1 LSSTTKETGTTTTT
15 HAARTTAAAGESV
28 LTKATTGESVSATT
42 ATAHNPPPAPPVLA
56 IVVPCLNEEL
66 VVGDTARRL
75 CEVLQKLSV
84 AGKVDPSSFVYFVDD
99 GSRDGTWAV
108 VEELHARD
116 ARVKGLKLVRNVGTQ
131 NALLAG
137 LLGVK
142 EHAGCVVTID
152 ADLQQDEAV
161 IETFLE
167 KYAAGAH
174 IVYGVRRGRADSYL
188 KKATSGF
195 FYNLMR
201 LMGAKII
208 KHHSEYRLVSRK
220 AIDAIAEYR
229 EYNLFL
235 RGIFVDIGYKSE
247 IVPFTVR
254 RRGAGKSK
262 HDFRKLASLALDGIT
277 SFSIVPLRL
286 VTVAG
291 MLVFL
296 FSVLMT
302 LFYLYHKIKGH
313 TPPGWAGTIIPIY
326 FLGGVQIMFLGIVG
340 EYIGKIYQETKARPR
355 YIKDTEL
362 F

>member
-1 LSSTTKETGTTTTT
+1 
-15 HAARTTAAAGESV
+15 
-28 LTKATTGESVSATT
+28 
-42 ATAHNPPPAPPVLA
+42 
-56 IVVPCLNEEL
+56 
-66 VVGDTARRL
+66 
-75 CEVLQKLSV
+75 
-84 AGKVDPSSFVYFVDD
+84 
-99 GSRDGTWAV
+99 
-108 VEELHARD
+108 
-116 ARVKGLKLVRNVGTQ
+116 
-131 NALLAG
+131 
-137 LLGVK
+137 
-142 EHAGCVVTID
+142 
-152 ADLQQDEAV
+152 
-161 IETFLE
+161 
-167 KYAAGAH
+167 
-174 IVYGVRRGRADSYL
+174 IVYGVRKGRADSYL
-188 KKATSGF
+188 KKATSSF
-195 FYNLMR
+195 FYNLMK

-220 AIDAIAEYR
+220 AIEAIAEYR

-254 RRGAGKSK
+254 RRGAGTSK
-262 HDFRKLASLALDGIT
+262 HNLRKLSSLALDGIT

-340 EYIGKIYQETKARPR
+340 EYIGKIYQEAKSRPR

>member
-1 LSSTTKETGTTTTT
+1 LSSTTKETGTATTK
-15 HAARTTAAAGESV
+15 HAARTTTAATAGES
-28 LTKATTGESVSATT
+28 LLT
-42 ATAHNPPPAPPVLA
+42 ATAAHNAPPVLA

-66 VVGDTARRL
+66 VIGDTARRL
-75 CEVLQKLSV
+75 CEVLHKLSA
-84 AGKVDPSSFVYFVDD
+84 AGKVDAASFIYLVDD
-99 GSRDGTWAV
+99 GSRDRTWAV
-108 VEELHARD
+108 VEELHGRD
-116 ARVKGLKLVRNVGTQ
+116 ARVKGLKLARNVGTQ

-137 LLGVK
+137 LLAVK
-142 EHAGCVVTID
+142 EHADCVVTID

-167 KYAAGAH
+167 KFAAGAH
-174 IVYGVRRGRADSYL
+174 IVYGVRRGRGDSYL

-195 FYNLMR
+195 FYNLMS
-201 LMGAKII
+201 LMGARII

-220 AIDAIAEYR
+220 AIEAIAEYR

-235 RGIFVDIGYKSE
+235 RGIFVDIGYQSE

-254 RRGAGKSK
+254 RRGAGRSK

>member
-1 LSSTTKETGTTTTT
+1 MKS
-15 HAARTTAAAGESV
+15 ARAGESE
-28 LTKATTGESVSATT
+28 LTT
-42 ATAHNPPPAPPVLA
+42 ATTSTVSVPASRPVLA

-66 VVGDTARRL
+66 VINETARRL
-75 CEVLQKLSV
+75 VELLRHLSA
-84 AGKVDPSSFVYFVDD
+84 AGKIDAGSFIYLVDD
-99 GSRDGTWAV
+99 GSRDRTWPI
-108 VEELHARD
+108 VEELHASDSRI
-116 ARVKGLKLVRNVGTQ
+116 KGLKLARNVGTQ

-142 EHAGCVVTID
+142 EHADCVVTID
-152 ADLQQDEAV
+152 ADLQQDEEV

-167 KYAAGAH
+167 RYEAGAH

-188 KKATSGF
+188 KKATSSF
-195 FYNLMR
+195 FYNLMK
-201 LMGAKII
+201 LMGARII

-220 AIDAIAEYR
+220 AIEAISEYR

-247 IVPFTVR
+247 IVPFNVK
-254 RRGAGKSK
+254 RRGAGRSK
-262 HDFRKLASLALDGIT
+262 HNFRKLASLALDGIT

-286 VTVAG
+286 VTIVG

-340 EYIGKIYQETKARPR
+340 EYIGKIYQEAKARPR
-355 YIKDTEL
+355 YIKDIEL

>member
-1 LSSTTKETGTTTTT
+1 MTKT
-15 HAARTTAAAGESV
+15 ARAAGESHSQ
-28 LTKATTGESVSATT
+28 TKTAATGGRTRV
-42 ATAHNPPPAPPVLA
+42 PVLA

-66 VVGDTARRL
+66 VINDTALRL
-75 CEVLQKLSV
+75 VEVLQKLS
-84 AGKVDPSSFVYFVDD
+84 AAKKVDAESFIYIVDD
-99 GSRDGTWAV
+99 GSHDGTWEV
-108 VEELHARD
+108 IETLHTND
-116 ARVKGLKLVRNVGTQ
+116 ARVKGLKLARNVGTQ

-137 LLGVK
+137 LLSVK
-142 EHAGCVVTID
+142 EHADCVVTID

-167 KYAAGAH
+167 KYKAGAH
-174 IVYGVRRGRADSYL
+174 IVYGVRKGRADSYL
-188 KKATSGF
+188 KKATSSF
-195 FYNLMR
+195 FYNLMK

-220 AIDAIAEYR
+220 AIEAISEYR

-254 RRGAGKSK
+254 RRGAGTSK
-262 HDFRKLASLALDGIT
+262 HNFRKLSSLALDGIT

-291 MLVFL
+291 LLVFL
-296 FSVLMT
+296 FSILMT

-340 EYIGKIYQETKARPR
+340 EYIGKIYQEAKSRPR

>member
-1 LSSTTKETGTTTTT
+1 MSSTTSETKATKTKPATRAVVESRLKTTTT
-15 HAARTTAAAGESV
+15 AASANAAES
-28 LTKATTGESVSATT
+28 S
-42 ATAHNPPPAPPVLA
+42 PVLA

-66 VVGDTARRL
+66 VIRDTVRRL
-75 CEVLQKLSV
+75 LEVLQKLTV
-84 AGKVDPSSFVYFVDD
+84 AGKVDAESFVYIVDD
-99 GSRDGTWAV
+99 GSSDATWEAI
-108 VEELHARD
+108 EELHAND

-137 LLGVK
+137 LLSVK
-142 EHAGCVVTID
+142 EHADCVVTID

-161 IETFLE
+161 IDTFLE
-167 KYAAGAH
+167 KYRAGAH
-174 IVYGVRRGRADSYL
+174 IVYGVRKGRADSYL
-188 KKATSGF
+188 KKATSSF
-195 FYNLMR
+195 FYNLMK

-220 AIDAIAEYR
+220 AIEAISEYR

-254 RRGAGKSK
+254 RRGAGTSK
-262 HDFRKLASLALDGIT
+262 HNFRKLSSLALDGIT

-340 EYIGKIYQETKARPR
+340 EYIGKIYQEAKSRPR

>member
-1 LSSTTKETGTTTTT
+1 LSSTTKETGTTTKPTARAT
-15 HAARTTAAAGESV
+15 PAA
-28 LTKATTGESVSATT
+28 TGEALST
-42 ATAHNPPPAPPVLA
+42 ADAAHAPMRAPLLA

-75 CEVLQKLSV
+75 VEVLHRLSA
-84 AGKVDPSSFVYFVDD
+84 AGKVDASSFVYLVDD
-99 GSRDGTWAV
+99 GSRDRTWSV

-116 ARVKGLKLVRNVGTQ
+116 ARVKGLKLARNVGTQ

-137 LLGVK
+137 LLGVR
-142 EHAGCVVTID
+142 EHADCVVTID

-167 KYAAGAH
+167 KYAGGAH
-174 IVYGVRRGRADSYL
+174 IVYGVRRGRGDSYL

-195 FYNLMR
+195 FYSLMR
-201 LMGAKII
+201 LMGARII

-220 AIDAIAEYR
+220 AIEAIAEYR

-254 RRGAGKSK
+254 RRGAGASK
-262 HDFRKLASLALDGIT
+262 HGFGKLASLALDGIT

>member
-1 LSSTTKETGTTTTT
+1 VGVESHST
-15 HAARTTAAAGESV
+15 TTAA
-28 LTKATTGESVSATT
+28 TG
-42 ATAHNPPPAPPVLA
+42 AHAPVLA

-66 VVGDTARRL
+66 VIEDTARRL
-75 CEVLQKLSV
+75 SEVLQKLAA
-84 AGKVDPSSFVYFVDD
+84 AGKVDAGSFIYIVDD
-99 GSRDGTWAV
+99 GSHDGTWEV
-108 VEELHARD
+108 IETLHASD
-116 ARVKGLKLVRNVGTQ
+116 ARVKGLKLARNVGTQ

-137 LLGVK
+137 LLSVR
-142 EHAGCVVTID
+142 EHADCVVTID

-167 KYAAGAH
+167 KYRAGAH
-174 IVYGVRRGRADSYL
+174 IVYGVRKGRADSYL
-188 KKATSGF
+188 KKATSSF
-195 FYNLMR
+195 FYNLMT

-220 AIDAIAEYR
+220 AIEAISEYR

-254 RRGAGKSK
+254 RRGAGTSK
-262 HDFRKLASLALDGIT
+262 HNFRKLSSLALDGIT

-340 EYIGKIYQETKARPR
+340 EYIGKIYQEAKSRPR

>member
-1 LSSTTKETGTTTTT
+1 MSSTTRSET
-15 HAARTTAAAGESV
+15 
-28 LTKATTGESVSATT
+28 TT
-42 ATAHNPPPAPPVLA
+42 ATAAAAVTTKAARATGESRLPTVTSAASERVPVPVLA
-56 IVVPCLNEEL
+56 IVVPCLNEEA
-66 VVGDTARRL
+66 VIAGTARRL
-75 CEVLQKLSV
+75 AEVLTRLSA
-84 AGKVDPSSFVYFVDD
+84 AGKIDAESFIYLVDD
-99 GSRDGTWAV
+99 GSRDRTWGV
-108 VEELHARD
+108 VEELHAGD
-116 ARVKGLKLVRNVGTQ
+116 ASIKGLKLARNVGTQ

-142 EHAGCVVTID
+142 EHADCVVTID
-152 ADLQQDEAV
+152 ADLQQDEEV

-167 KYAAGAH
+167 KYRAGAH

-188 KKATSGF
+188 KKATSSF
-195 FYNLMR
+195 FYNLMK
-201 LMGAKII
+201 LMGARII

-220 AIDAIAEYR
+220 AIEAIAEYR

-247 IVPFTVR
+247 IVPFNVR
-254 RRGAGKSK
+254 RRGAGTSK
-262 HDFRKLASLALDGIT
+262 HNFRKLFSLALDGIT

-286 VTVAG
+286 VTLFG
-291 MLVFL
+291 ILVFL

-302 LFYLYHKIKGH
+302 LFYLYHKFAGH

-326 FLGGVQIMFLGIVG
+326 FLGGVQIMFLGVVG

-355 YIKDTEL
+355 YIKDIEL

>member
-1 LSSTTKETGTTTTT
+1 LSSSTTKETGTTTTT
-15 HAARTTAAAGESV
+15 TARNAVATAGESLLTTTAAVNARAG
-28 LTKATTGESVSATT
+28 A
-42 ATAHNPPPAPPVLA
+42 PVLA

-66 VVGDTARRL
+66 VIGDTARRL
-75 CEVLQKLSV
+75 VEVLQKLSA
-84 AGKVDPSSFVYFVDD
+84 AGKVDAASFVYLVDD
-99 GSRDGTWAV
+99 GSRDRTWAV
-108 VEELHARD
+108 VEELHGRD
-116 ARVKGLKLVRNVGTQ
+116 ARVKGLKLARNVGTQ

-142 EHAGCVVTID
+142 EHADCVVTID

-167 KYAAGAH
+167 KYAGGAH
-174 IVYGVRRGRADSYL
+174 IVYGVRRGRGDSYL

-195 FYNLMR
+195 FYTLMR
-201 LMGAKII
+201 LMGARII

>member
-1 LSSTTKETGTTTTT
+1 LKKTARAAGESHTTAAKTTTT
-15 HAARTTAAAGESV
+15 TTAAAG
-28 LTKATTGESVSATT
+28 GR
-42 ATAHNPPPAPPVLA
+42 AHVPVLA

-66 VVGDTARRL
+66 VIGDTAERL
-75 CEVLQKLSV
+75 VEVLKRLAADGKID
-84 AGKVDPSSFVYFVDD
+84 AGSFIYVVDD
-99 GSRDGTWAV
+99 GSRDATWEV
-108 VEELHARD
+108 IEELHARPN
-116 ARVKGLKLVRNVGTQ
+116 ALVKGLKLARNVGTQ

-137 LLGVK
+137 LLSVK
-142 EHAGCVVTID
+142 EHADCVVTID
-152 ADLQQDEAV
+152 ADLQQDEEV

-167 KYAAGAH
+167 KYRAGAH
-174 IVYGVRRGRADSYL
+174 IVYGVRKGRADSYL
-188 KKATSGF
+188 KKATSSF
-195 FYNLMR
+195 FYNLMK

-220 AIDAIAEYR
+220 AIEAISEYR

-254 RRGAGKSK
+254 RRGAGTSK
-262 HDFRKLASLALDGIT
+262 HNFRKLSSLALDGIT

-291 MLVFL
+291 LLVFL

-340 EYIGKIYQETKARPR
+340 EYIGKIYQEAKSRPR

>member
-1 LSSTTKETGTTTTT
+1 MSSTTGE
-15 HAARTTAAAGESV
+15 TTAV
-28 LTKATTGESVSATT
+28 TTKTARVTGESRLTTVTAASARL
-42 ATAHNPPPAPPVLA
+42 PVPVLA

-66 VVGDTARRL
+66 VIAGTARRL
-75 CEVLQKLSV
+75 AEVLTRLAA
-84 AGKVDPSSFVYFVDD
+84 AGKIDAESFIYLVDD
-99 GSRDGTWAV
+99 GSRDRTWAV
-108 VEELHARD
+108 VEELHAND
-116 ARVKGLKLVRNVGTQ
+116 ARIKGLKLARNVGTQ

-142 EHAGCVVTID
+142 EHADCVVTID
-152 ADLQQDEAV
+152 ADLQQDEEV

-167 KYAAGAH
+167 KYGAGAH

-188 KKATSGF
+188 KKATSSF
-195 FYNLMR
+195 FYTLMK
-201 LMGAKII
+201 LMGARII

-220 AIDAIAEYR
+220 AIEAIAEYR

-235 RGIFVDIGYKSE
+235 RGIFVDIGYESE
-247 IVPFTVR
+247 IVPFNVR
-254 RRGAGKSK
+254 RRGAGQSK
-262 HDFRKLASLALDGIT
+262 HNFRKLFSLALDGIT

-286 VTVAG
+286 VTLAG

-296 FSVLMT
+296 FSILMT

-355 YIKDTEL
+355 YIKDIEL

>member
-1 LSSTTKETGTTTTT
+1 LSSTTKETGTTTKP
-15 HAARTTAAAGESV
+15 AARNTTAGEASLTSAAAAAG
-28 LTKATTGESVSATT
+28 ARAGA
-42 ATAHNPPPAPPVLA
+42 PVLA

-66 VVGDTARRL
+66 VIGDTARRL
-75 CEVLQKLSV
+75 VEVLQKLAAS
-84 AGKVDPSSFVYFVDD
+84 GKADAASFIYLVDD
-99 GSRDGTWAV
+99 GSRDRTWAV
-108 VEELHARD
+108 VKELHGRD
-116 ARVKGLKLVRNVGTQ
+116 ARVKGLKLARNVGTQ

-137 LLGVK
+137 LLAVK
-142 EHAGCVVTID
+142 EHADCVVTID

-167 KYAAGAH
+167 KFAAGAH
-174 IVYGVRRGRADSYL
+174 IVYGVRRGRGDSYV

-195 FYNLMR
+195 FYTLMN
-201 LMGAKII
+201 LMGARII

-220 AIDAIAEYR
+220 AIEAIAEYR

-235 RGIFVDIGYKSE
+235 RGIFVDIGYQSE

-254 RRGAGKSK
+254 RRGAGRSK

-302 LFYLYHKIKGH
+302 LFYLYHKLKGH

>member
-1 LSSTTKETGTTTTT
+1 LSSTTRETGTTTKP
-15 HAARTTAAAGESV
+15 ARTATTAGES
-28 LTKATTGESVSATT
+28 LSTTSAAGNARTR
-42 ATAHNPPPAPPVLA
+42 PPVLA

-66 VVGDTARRL
+66 IIGATARRL
-75 CEVLQKLSV
+75 VEVLRHLSA
-84 AGKVDPSSFVYFVDD
+84 AGKVDARSFVYLVDD
-99 GSRDGTWAV
+99 GSSDATWAV
-108 VEELHARD
+108 VEELHRED
-116 ARVKGLKLVRNVGTQ
+116 ACVKGLKLVRNVGTQ

-137 LLGVK
+137 LLSVK
-142 EHAGCVVTID
+142 EHADCVVTID
-152 ADLQQDEAV
+152 ADLQQDEQV

-174 IVYGVRRGRADSYL
+174 IVYGVRKGRGDSLL
-188 KKATSGF
+188 KKATSSF
-195 FYNLMR
+195 FYNLMK

-220 AIDAIAEYR
+220 AIEAISEYR

-254 RRGAGKSK
+254 RRGAGTSK
-262 HDFRKLASLALDGIT
+262 HTFGKLASLALDGIT
-277 SFSIVPLRL
+277 SFSVVPLRL

-291 MLVFL
+291 LLVFL

-302 LFYLYHKIKGH
+302 LFYLYHKIRGH

-340 EYIGKIYQETKARPR
+340 EYIGKIYQEAKARPR

>member
-1 LSSTTKETGTTTTT
+1 LSSTTKETGTTTKPT
-15 HAARTTAAAGESV
+15 ARTTTATTAGESL
-28 LTKATTGESVSATT
+28 LTTT
-42 ATAHNPPPAPPVLA
+42 ANARPHAQDAPVLA

-75 CEVLQKLSV
+75 CEVLGKLSA
-84 AGKVDPSSFVYFVDD
+84 AGKVDAASFVYFVDD
-99 GSRDGTWAV
+99 GSRDGTWAA

-116 ARVKGLKLVRNVGTQ
+116 ARVKGLKLARNVGTQ

-142 EHAGCVVTID
+142 EHADCVVTID

-174 IVYGVRRGRADSYL
+174 IVYGVRRGRGDSYV

-201 LMGAKII
+201 LMGARII

-247 IVPFTVR
+247 VVPFIVR